1 MDGEYLKTA
10 LDTARVYTAGIF
22 RRLREH
28 EYDPK
33 LMKLYV
39 VGGGGCLISRYR
51 DGNINDPEYRR
62 EIIDAFVNS
71 VYVYDDKLI
80 LTYNYKDGSQALTL
94 QEVEAALSSDLTGMC
109 PPKKEYKKDMF
120 RENPDKI
127 GVFCCPNAGIS
138 RCIFED
144 VKPLFSLWVR
154 YRTPVQLNIRRR
166 RTSQNLSAVSHFPRP
181 KFCKRLRAFSISRKR
196 SDQNVLHQHAIPQ
209 QHGGHHAATA
219 RWKSA
224 GRRQD
229 P

>member
-154 YRTPVQLNIRRR
+154 YRTPV
-166 RTSQNLSAVSHFPRP
+166 
-181 KFCKRLRAFSISRKR
+181 
-196 SDQNVLHQHAIPQ
+196 
-209 QHGGHHAATA
+209 
-219 RWKSA
+219 
-224 GRRQD
+224 
-229 P
+229 